1 MESSLREN
9 REIVESKIRTV
20 SKRSI
25 VQYVRCRR
33 IVSSSSS
40 FPIVPLRVD
49 RMIVAHLFPGG

>member
-9 REIVESKIRTV
+9 REIVESRRTV

-33 IVSSSSS
+33 IVSSSSP